1 MKPLWMW
8 VRSMPVSPAR
18 SAGTR
23 LWCCGHSANFSGS
36 PAPGSA
42 LRLRRRSSPLA
53 FLQNS
58 VRGRSPGRRWRSARN
73 RLIAAADRLR
83 AILLSA
89 GLEIVG
95 GTALFQL
102 TRISPASD
110 LFHYLGRAG
119 ILVRS
124 FPEHPTWLRF
134 GLPGTEKAWAR
145 LQMAMAA
152 YAGTH

>member
-1 MKPLWMW
+1 LADRAWI
-8 VRSMPVSPAR
+8 
-18 SAGTR
+18 GQTR
-23 LWCCGHSANFSGS
+23 NH
-36 PAPGSA
+36 
-42 LRLRRRSSPLA
+42 
-53 FLQNS
+53 
-58 VRGRSPGRRWRSARN
+58 
-73 RLIAAADRLR
+73 LIAAADRLK

-102 TRISPASD
+102 TRIPAASD
-110 LFHYLGRAG
+110 LFHHLGRAG

-145 LQMAMAA
+145 LQTAMAA